1 MTKSDSCL
9 ARTTKSSTHVSKR
22 LLEMLSR
29 WPRYLSQ
36 GPAALMW
43 SVVHL
48 PSTLVGIGASSI
60 SFPSHRLNGSR
71 SWRRL
76 LVRRERES
84 EGGMQGG
91 RKGERER
98 EGERGRERGRA
109 KHVDGLQC
117 DSWILLKCFRS
128 RVMAGSP

>member
-1 MTKSDSCL
+1 MTN
-9 ARTTKSSTHVSKR
+9 TSTHVSKR

-48 PSTLVGIGASSI
+48 PSTLISIGASSI

-76 LVRRERES
+76 LVMRES
-84 EGGMQGG
+84 ERKRGGEGEREGG
-91 RKGERER
+91 REGERER
-98 EGERGRERGRA
+98 ERGKERGRKGGRIEREALKLGLA
-109 KHVDGLQC
+109 KNEMKN
-117 DSWILLKCFRS
+117 S
-128 RVMAGSP
+128 